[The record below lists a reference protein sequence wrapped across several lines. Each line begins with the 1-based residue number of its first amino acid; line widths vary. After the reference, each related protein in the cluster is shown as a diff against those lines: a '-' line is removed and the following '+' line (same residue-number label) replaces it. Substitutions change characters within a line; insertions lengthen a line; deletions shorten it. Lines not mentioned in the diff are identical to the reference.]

1 MPDPVSRGAA
11 RTATLVALPVAALV
25 GVLIF
30 SLLGGFHHGGPKT
43 GATPTAQPS
52 STVSATAPQLSDRA
66 ATVCRAFIAQLPG
79 KIRDRHRRPVS
90 AGAEQN
96 AAYGDPALRVGCG
109 APRPSFP
116 PTATVYPLSGVC
128 FYASTAAGHSV
139 WTTLDREVPVA
150 ITVPDSYSGPGQWV
164 AEFSDAIAG
173 SVPSASHT
181 PIGCS

>member
-11 RTATLVALPVAALV
+11 RTATLVAVPVAALV
-25 GVLIF
+25 GVLVF
-30 SLLGGFHHGGPKT
+30 WSLGGMRDGGSKT
-43 GATPTAQPS
+43 GTKPGPAPS
-52 STVSATAPQLSDRA
+52 GTVSAAAPHLSDRA

-96 AAYGDPALRVGCG
+96 AAYGQPALRVGCG
-109 APRPSFP
+109 VARPSFP

-128 FYASTAAGHSV
+128 FYASKVAGHSV

-150 ITVPDSYSGPGQWV
+150 ITVPNSYSGPGQWA
-164 AEFSDAIAG
+164 AEFSDTIAG
-173 SVPSASHT
+173 AVPSAEHVPS
-181 PIGCS
+181 GCS